1 MKEFAELA
9 LNTVKVRNA
18 AYGDIRIIRTR
29 AERIAT
35 KNGKVESMIESENMG
50 FGVRVLVNGCW
61 GFASGDELTKE
72 NVEKISVQAT
82 EIAKASALLKK
93 HDITLAHEPAHVDNW
108 KTPFE
113 INPFDVS
120 VEEKVDLLLKID
132 ETLRKIKKIGVA
144 EGFMSFWNEV
154 TTFANTEGSYIEQE
168 LLNSGVGYSATA
180 IDQGDMQIRSFPGSA
195 RGLHKGKGYELIHAL
210 SLLENAERI
219 AEEAAALLTAPQCPG
234 GQKDIILTPNQLFL
248 QIHESVG
255 HPTELD
261 RVIGMEANFAGTSFV
276 TIDKLNTMRYGSDIV
291 NIVAD
296 STIPFGLA
304 TQGYDDDG
312 VAAQE
317 WHLIKDGLFV
327 GYLTNRET
335 AHIIGEQRSRGCNRA
350 DGWNRLPIIRMPNIS
365 LMPGEWTL
373 EDLIADTD
381 DGILLDTNK
390 SWSIDDKRINF
401 QFATEIGWE
410 IKNGKKGAILKNPTY
425 QGKTTDFWNSCDA
438 ICNKE
443 YFILWGTPNCG
454 KGQPGQT
461 ASMSHGCAPARFRN
475 VTVGVT
481 QS

>member
-9 LNTVKVRNA
+9 LNTVQVQGA
-18 AYGDIRIIRTR
+18 AYGDIRIVRTR
-29 AERIAT
+29 SERIAT
-35 KNGKVESMIESENMG
+35 KNGKVESIIESENMG
-50 FGVRVLVNGCW
+50 FGVRVLLNGCW
-61 GFASGDELTKE
+61 GFASSDELTKE
-72 NVEKISVQAT
+72 NVEKISARAAN
-82 EIAKASALLKK
+82 IAKASALLKQK
-93 HDITLAHEPAHVDNW
+93 DVTLAPEPAHVATW

-113 INPFDVS
+113 INPFEVS
-120 VEEKVDLLLKID
+120 VEEKADLLLKID
-132 ETLRKIKKIGVA
+132 ETLRKIKKVGVA
-144 EGFMSFWNEV
+144 EGFLSFWNEV
-154 TTFANTEGSYIEQE
+154 TVFASTEGSYIEQE
-168 LLNSGVGYSATA
+168 LLRSGAGYVATA
-180 IDQGDMQIRSFPGSA
+180 IDKGEVQVRSFPGSS
-195 RGLHKGKGYELIHAL
+195 RGLYMGKGYELIHEL
-210 SLLENAERI
+210 SLLEHAGRI
-219 AEEAAALLTAPQCPG
+219 GEEAVALLTAPQCPS
-234 GQKDIILTPNQLFL
+234 GQKDIIINPNQLFL

-261 RVIGMEANFAGTSFV
+261 RVIGMEANFAGASFV
-276 TIDKLNTMRYGSDIV
+276 TIDKLHTMKYGSEIV

-304 TQGYDDDG
+304 TLGYDDDG
-312 VAAQE
+312 VAAQK
-317 WHLIKDGLFV
+317 WHLIKDGMFV

-335 AHIIGEQRSRGCNRA
+335 AHLIGENQSRGCNRA
-350 DGWNRLPIIRMPNIS
+350 DGWNRLPIIRMSNIS

-410 IKNGKKGAILKNPTY
+410 IKNGKKAAILKNPTY
-425 QGKTTDFWNSCDA
+425 QGKTTEFWTSCDA
-438 ICNKE
+438 ICHE
-443 YFILWGTPNCG
+443 DDFVLWGTPNCG
-454 KGQPGQT
+454 KGQPMQT